1 MHIALDSLARTRHS
15 AISLN
20 NSAPSTC
27 FLPFSLNPLE
37 FRKGVQGIL
46 LREDPKDLVN
56 LLEKT
61 AELSGEPLVYH
72 RV

>member
-1 MHIALDSLARTRHS
+1 MDLLSGAK
-15 AISLN
+15 
-20 NSAPSTC
+20 
-27 FLPFSLNPLE
+27 FLQ
-37 FRKGVQGIL
+37 GVQGIL
-46 LREDPKDLVN
+46 LREDPEDLVN